1 MYGIVQFQDSPRPS
15 NAGRRSKLRRKQ
27 AFAWAA
33 FPTPTVGP
41 FQVAVALLFAVSV
54 STFGIASAY
63 GLADY
68 ASKVFEYVE
77 GAGVGNDFI
86 TSDPFNDPDTALGRP
101 TFDTTGDGFNIP
113 LDEPVP
119 LVAVN
124 SAFRSFEMVSI
135 GIGGHL
141 TLTFD
146 HPVQDDPCNPYG
158 IDFIIFGNSF
168 HISGGGQPW
177 ANGDPNDTVVSGALF
192 AEPALVSVSQ
202 DGMNW
207 FTFFDGPFADDFAP
221 TLGRIYDPKN
231 PELGEW
237 WGQPTEPTRPLD
249 PELMPANLGGLTV
262 ADAAEFYDGS
272 AGGTGFDLAALSL
285 DWIQYVRIE
294 PNGSGIPEIDAV
306 ADVAPAAGG
315 SDPDLDGDGMVGP
328 FDLAILL
335 FSWGLCDCCPADF
348 DGNGAV
354 GPFDLAL
361 LLSNWG

>member
-1 MYGIVQFQDSPRPS
+1 MFRVLVPGLV
-15 NAGRRSKLRRKQ
+15 L
-27 AFAWAA
+27 AF
-33 FPTPTVGP
+33 
-41 FQVAVALLFAVSV
+41 LCCS
-54 STFGIASAY
+54 SASAWF
-63 GLADY
+63 DY
-68 ASKVFEYVE
+68 ASKVVEYVPGE
-77 GAGVGNDFI
+77 GIGVDFI
-86 TSDPFNDPDTALGRP
+86 DGQPFNNPDTALGRP
-101 TFDTTGDGFNIP
+101 TVDTTGDGFNIP
-113 LDEPVP
+113 LDESVP

-168 HISGGGQPW
+168 HISGGGLPW
-177 ANGDPNDTVVSGALF
+177 ANGDPNGTVVSGALF

-202 DGMNW
+202 DGINW

-221 TLGRIYDPKN
+221 TLGRIYDPEN
-231 PELGEW
+231 PDPELGDCNLW
-237 WGQPTEPTRPLD
+237 WGQPADPTQPLD
-249 PELMPANLGGLTV
+249 PELMPANLGGLSV

-272 AGGTGFDLAALSL
+272 AGGTGFDLAVLGL

-294 PNGSGIPEIDAV
+294 SNGSGTPEIDAV
-306 ADVAPAAGG
+306 ADVSPECGG

-328 FDLAILL
+328 FDLALL
-335 FSWGLCDCCPADF
+335 LGNWGLCECCPADL
-348 DGNGAV
+348 DGNGIV

-361 LLSNWG
+361 LLGDWG

>member
-1 MYGIVQFQDSPRPS
+1 MFRVFA
-15 NAGRRSKLRRKQ
+15 AGLILTCLCCSE
-27 AFAWAA
+27 
-33 FPTPTVGP
+33 
-41 FQVAVALLFAVSV
+41 
-54 STFGIASAY
+54 ASAWF
-63 GLADY
+63 DY
-68 ASKVFEYVE
+68 ASKVVEYVPGE
-77 GAGVGNDFI
+77 GIGVDFI
-86 TSDPFNDPDTALGRP
+86 DGQPFNNPETALGPP
-101 TFDTTGDGFNIP
+101 TVDTTGDGFNIP
-113 LDEPVP
+113 LDESVP

-202 DGMNW
+202 DGMSW

-221 TLGRIYDPKN
+221 TLGRIYDPEN
-231 PELGEW
+231 YDPELGKWNEW
-237 WGQPTEPTRPLD
+237 WGQPTDPTQPLD
-249 PELMPANLGGLTV
+249 PDLVPANLGGLSV
-262 ADAAEFYDGS
+262 ADAAEYYDGS
-272 AGGTGFDLAALSL
+272 AGGTGFDLAALGL

-306 ADVAPAAGG
+306 ADVAPAGGG

-328 FDLAILL
+328 FDLALL
-335 FSWGLCDCCPADF
+335 LGNWGLCECCPADL
-348 DGNGAV
+348 DGNGIV

-361 LLSNWG
+361 LLGDWGMK

>member
-1 MYGIVQFQDSPRPS
+1 MFRVLA
-15 NAGRRSKLRRKQ
+15 AGLILTCLCCSE
-27 AFAWAA
+27 
-33 FPTPTVGP
+33 
-41 FQVAVALLFAVSV
+41 
-54 STFGIASAY
+54 ASAWS
-63 GLADY
+63 DY
-68 ASKVFEYVE
+68 ASKVVEYIPGE
-77 GAGVGNDFI
+77 GIGVDFI
-86 TSDPFNDPDTALGRP
+86 DGQPFNNPETALGRP
-101 TFDTTGDGFNIP
+101 TVDTTGDGFNIP

-202 DGMNW
+202 DGMSW

-221 TLGRIYDPKN
+221 TLGRIYDPEN
-231 PELGEW
+231 PDPKLGGWNLW
-237 WGQPTEPTRPLD
+237 WGGPTDPTRPLD
-249 PELMPANLGGLTV
+249 PELMPANLGGGSV

-272 AGGTGFDLAALSL
+272 AGGTGFDLAALGL

-294 PNGSGIPEIDAV
+294 HGDSGVPEIDAI
-306 ADVAPAAGG
+306 ADVASEVGGKLHQPVVSPAQT
-315 SDPDLDGDGMVGP
+315 PDVIG
-328 FDLAILL
+328 
-335 FSWGLCDCCPADF
+335 CE
-348 DGNGAV
+348 
-354 GPFDLAL
+354 
-361 LLSNWG
+361 

>member
-1 MYGIVQFQDSPRPS
+1 MFRVFA
-15 NAGRRSKLRRKQ
+15 AGLILTCLCCSE
-27 AFAWAA
+27 
-33 FPTPTVGP
+33 
-41 FQVAVALLFAVSV
+41 
-54 STFGIASAY
+54 ASAWF
-63 GLADY
+63 DY
-68 ASKVFEYVE
+68 ASKVVEYVPGE
-77 GAGVGNDFI
+77 GIGVDFI
-86 TSDPFNDPDTALGRP
+86 DGQPFNNPETALGRP
-101 TFDTTGDGFNIP
+101 TVDTTGDGFNIP
-113 LDEPVP
+113 LDESVP

-202 DGMNW
+202 DGMSW

-221 TLGRIYDPKN
+221 TLGRIYDPEN
-231 PELGEW
+231 YDPELGKWNEW
-237 WGQPTEPTRPLD
+237 WGQPTDPTQPLD
-249 PELMPANLGGLTV
+249 PDLVPANLGGLSV
-262 ADAAEFYDGS
+262 ADAAEYYDGS
-272 AGGTGFDLAALSL
+272 AGGTGFDLAALGL

-306 ADVAPAAGG
+306 ADVAPAGGG

-328 FDLAILL
+328 FDLALL
-335 FSWGLCDCCPADF
+335 LGNWGLCECCPADL
-348 DGNGAV
+348 DGNGIV

-361 LLSNWG
+361 LLGDWGMK

>member
-1 MYGIVQFQDSPRPS
+1 MFRVLA
-15 NAGRRSKLRRKQ
+15 AGLILTCLCCSE
-27 AFAWAA
+27 
-33 FPTPTVGP
+33 
-41 FQVAVALLFAVSV
+41 
-54 STFGIASAY
+54 ASAWF
-63 GLADY
+63 DY
-68 ASKVFEYVE
+68 ASKVVEYVPGE
-77 GAGVGNDFI
+77 GIGVDFI
-86 TSDPFNDPDTALGRP
+86 DGQPFNNPDTALGRP
-101 TFDTTGDGFNIP
+101 TVDTTGDGFNIP
-113 LDEPVP
+113 LDESVP

-124 SAFRSFEMVSI
+124 SAFRSFEIVSI

-177 ANGDPNDTVVSGALF
+177 ANGDPNDTVVTGALF

-202 DGMNW
+202 DGTNW
-207 FTFFDGPFADDFAP
+207 FSFFDGPFADDFAP
-221 TLGRIYDPKN
+221 TLGRVYDPAN
-231 PELGEW
+231 LDPELGEWNEW
-237 WGQPTEPTRPLD
+237 WGQPTDPTRPLD
-249 PELMPANLGGLTV
+249 PELMPANLGGLSV

-272 AGGTGFDLAALSL
+272 AGGTGFDLAALGL

-306 ADVAPAAGG
+306 ADVAPTAGG
-315 SDPDLDGDGMVGP
+315 PDPDLNGDGMVGP

-335 FSWGLCDCCPADF
+335 FSWGPCPPEADCSADL
-348 DGNGAV
+348 DCNGTV

-361 LLSNWG
+361 LLDDWG